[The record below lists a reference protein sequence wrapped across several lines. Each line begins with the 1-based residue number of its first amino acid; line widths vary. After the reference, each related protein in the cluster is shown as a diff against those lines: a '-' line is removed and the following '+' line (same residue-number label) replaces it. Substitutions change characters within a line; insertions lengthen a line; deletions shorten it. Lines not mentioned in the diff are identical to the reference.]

1 MKALSSPHR
10 FPVPASAPHGALAA
24 QAGPLGSFVDEGG
37 ETWYRIEGTDRQPP
51 FFMVL
56 AGDSDLWAFVSSSG
70 SLAAGRRDEEG
81 AFFPYETVD
90 KIHKIGRAHV

>member
-1 MKALSSPHR
+1 M
-10 FPVPASAPHGALAA
+10 PVPHGFPGAD
-24 QAGPLGSFVDEGG
+24 AGSVGGFVDDGG
-37 ETWYRIEGTDRQPP
+37 ETWYRIEGTDCQPP

-56 AGDSDLWAFVSSSG
+56 AGDSDLWAFVSSGG

-90 KIHKIGRAHV
+90 